1 MGINQGPIS
10 LDQKYT
16 QESGHIFLTGIQA
29 LVRLPM
35 AQIRRDRAAGLN
47 TAGFVTGYRGSP
59 LGGYDQQLIAARK
72 HLERYNVKFQPG
84 VNEDL
89 AATAIWGSQQLNL
102 SPGAKY
108 DGIVGIWYGKGPGVD
123 RCGDVFRHGNAAG
136 SAKNGGVL
144 CLAGDDHGAKSSTV
158 PHQSDHAFISA
169 LMPYL
174 YPSSIHEMIQMGML
188 GIAMSRY
195 SGCWVGM
202 KVITETVETTAE
214 INLADELTPFVIP
227 SDFEMPPGGLNLR
240 WPDDR
245 YEQDRRLQDYKGFAA
260 IAFARANKINRVTI
274 DSPNARFGIMASGKS
289 YEDVRQ
295 ALRELGITEQ
305 VAARIGLR
313 LYKIGM
319 PWPLE
324 PEGVR
329 QFAVGLQE
337 IFIVEERRE
346 IVENQVKQELFNWR
360 DDVRPRIIGKMDDHD
375 KRFLPFAEELG
386 VANIATSL
394 ADRLLAMEIDPEI
407 AALIRARADWF
418 HGRSAS
424 QVQPAVPIA
433 RTPYFCSGCP
443 HNTSTKVPEGSRAM
457 AGIGCHFMSLWMDR
471 NTETFTHM
479 GGEGVPWV
487 GIAPFTNEKHVFANL
502 GDGTYF
508 HSGSLAIRQAV
519 ASKANI
525 TYKILYNDAVAMT
538 GGQRHD
544 GDLSPQQITFQL
556 HSEGVRNIY
565 LVSEN
570 PDAYP
575 PSSIAPGT
583 KTAHRDDLDT
593 VMKTLRET
601 PGCSA
606 IVFVQTC
613 AAEKRRR
620 RKRGIMEDP
629 ARRVMINPAV
639 CEGCGD
645 CSVQSNCISVEPL
658 ETELGRKRT
667 INQSSCNKDYS
678 CVKGFCPSFVNI
690 DGGKPRKRA
699 AMDITALVGDLP
711 EPSSRPAL
719 DKPYNI
725 AVGGVGGTGVL
736 TIGALL
742 GMAAHIEGKASMI
755 LDMSGLAQKGGAVLS
770 HVRLSRDTED
780 VKTSRIVTGSADLLI
795 AADEV
800 MAISKE
806 TISLCDS
813 GRTHGVVNTHLIPI
827 ADFIRNRDFDFQ
839 NRKVNSVLQGA
850 LTKDSAFMDFTKV
863 AEALLGDAIATNMM
877 MMGYAYQQGLLPLS
891 AESIQ
896 QAIELNGV
904 SVKMNTQAFLLGR
917 LAAADPTRLAQ
928 MIKGKDEAAAP
939 KTLDAMSL
947 DEIIAHR
954 SELLTSYQ
962 NAALAKRYR
971 ERVDQ
976 VRKAAKDGGYGEA
989 LPRAVAIN
997 YAKLLAYKD
1006 EYEVAR
1012 LFTDGR
1018 FQKLLR
1024 EQFEGDYKISFNLA
1038 PPILSS
1044 ELDTQGRPLKREFSA
1059 RILPLFRLLAK
1070 MKGLRGTAF
1079 DIFGYSKDRKMERDL
1094 IVAYERDVD
1103 TVLRLLSP
1111 ANADIAVELLS
1122 LPDRIRGY
1130 GPVKEKAVK
1139 DTEARHAQLAKD
1151 LENPPP
1157 VARQMAAE

>member
-16 QESGHIFLTGIQA
+16 QGSGHIFLTGIQA

-59 LGGYDQQLIAARK
+59 LGGYDQQLMAARK
-72 HLERYNVKFQPG
+72 HLDEYGVKFQPG

-89 AATAIWGSQQLNL
+89 AATAIWGTQQLNL

-108 DGIVGIWYGKGPGVD
+108 DGVVGIWYGKGPGVD

-136 SAKNGGVL
+136 SAQFGGVL

-158 PHQSDHAFISA
+158 PHQSDHAFMSA

-174 YPSSIHEMIQMGML
+174 YPSSIHEMIEMGLL

-214 INLADELTPFVIP
+214 IDLNNELKPFNIPADFDIP
-227 SDFEMPPGGLNLR
+227 QGGLNLR

-245 YEQDRRLQDYKGFAA
+245 YDQDRRLQDYKGFAA
-260 IAFARANKINRVTI
+260 IAFARANNINRVTM

-295 ALRELGITEQ
+295 ALRELGINEQ
-305 VAARIGLR
+305 VAAKIGLR

-329 QFAVGLQE
+329 NFAVGLEE

-360 DDVRPRIIGKMDDHD
+360 DDVRPRIIGKMDDKDH
-375 KRFLPFAEELG
+375 RFLPFAEELS
-386 VANIATSL
+386 VAKVATSL
-394 ADRLLAMEIDPEI
+394 VDRLLAMEIDPEI
-407 AALIRARADWF
+407 AALLRAKADWF
-418 HGRSAS
+418 HGRDAS
-424 QVQPAVPIA
+424 QVQAVVPIT

-443 HNTSTKVPEGSRAM
+443 HNTSTKVPEGSRAL

-471 NTETFTHM
+471 STETFTHM
-479 GGEGVPWV
+479 GGEGVPWT
-487 GIAPFTNEKHVFANL
+487 GIAPFTDEKHIFANL

-508 HSGSLAIRQAV
+508 HSGSLAIRQSI

-538 GGQRHD
+538 GGQKHD
-544 GDLSPQQITFQL
+544 GELSPQQITFQL
-556 HSEGVRNIY
+556 HSEGIRDIY

-575 PSSIAPGT
+575 ASTIAPGT
-583 KTAHRDDLDT
+583 KLAHRDELDT
-593 VMKTLRET
+593 VMKTLREV

-620 RKRGIMEDP
+620 RKRGTLEDP
-629 ARRVMINPAV
+629 QRRVIINPAV

-658 ETELGRKRT
+658 ETAMGRKRT

-678 CVKGFCPSFVNI
+678 CLKGFCPSFVTV
-690 DGGKPRKRA
+690 DGGKLKRKA
-699 AMDITALVGDLP
+699 PVELGTIGTLP
-711 EPSSRPAL
+711 EPATRPGL
-719 DKPYNI
+719 VRPYNV

-770 HVRLSRDTED
+770 HVRLAETTEE
-780 VKTSRIVTGSADLLI
+780 VTCSRIVTGTADLLI

-800 MAISKE
+800 VAIAKD
-806 TISLCDS
+806 TIGLCES
-813 GRTHGVVNTHLIPI
+813 GRTFGIVNTHLIPI
-827 ADFIRNRDFDFQ
+827 ADFVRNRDFNFQ
-839 NRKVNSVLQGA
+839 TRKVNNVLEA
-850 LTKDSAFMDFTKV
+850 SLKKESAFLDFTKA
-863 AEALLGDAIATNMM
+863 AEALLGDSIATNMM
-877 MMGYAYQQGLLPLS
+877 MMGFAYQQGLLPLQ
-891 AESIQ
+891 AASIE

-904 SVKMNTQAFLLGR
+904 SIKMNTLAFQLGR
-917 LAAADPTRLAQ
+917 LAAADPARLAA
-928 MIKGKDEAAAP
+928 MLKGADETIAP
-939 KTLDAMSL
+939 KTLDEMSL
-947 DEIIAHR
+947 DEIVAHR
-954 SELLTSYQ
+954 SALLTDYQ
-962 NAALAKRYR
+962 STALADRYR
-971 ERVDQ
+971 TLVTQ
-976 VRKAAKDGGYGEA
+976 VRSASEGYGDA

-1012 LFTDGR
+1012 LYTDGKFEKQVR
-1018 FQKLLR
+1018 D
-1024 EQFEGDYKISFNLA
+1024 QFEGDFKIKFNLA
-1038 PPILSS
+1038 PPMLPGV
-1044 ELDTQGRPLKREFSA
+1044 DAMGRPKKRAFGPWM
-1059 RILPLFRLLAK
+1059 LPLFRMLAK
-1070 MKGLRGTAF
+1070 LRGLRGTPL
-1079 DIFGYSKDRKMERDL
+1079 DVFGYSADRRLERDL
-1094 IVAYERDVD
+1094 IAGYEKDVSQ
-1103 TVLRLLSP
+1103 VLILLSP
-1111 ANADIAVELLS
+1111 ATVDIAVEILS
-1122 LPDRIRGY
+1122 LPDTIRGY
-1130 GPVKEKAVK
+1130 GPVKEKSVHDAK
-1139 DTEARHAQLAKD
+1139 LRYAQLAAD
-1151 LENPPP
+1151 LVNPPTAP
-1157 VARQMAAE
+1157 RQIAAE

>member
-16 QESGHIFLTGIQA
+16 QGSGHVFLTGIQA

-47 TAGFVTGYRGSP
+47 TAGFISGYRGSP
-59 LGGYDQQLIAARK
+59 LGGYDQQLFAARK
-72 HLERYNVKFQPG
+72 HLEQYNIKFQPG

-89 AATAIWGSQQLNL
+89 AATAVWGSQQLNL
-102 SPGAKY
+102 SPGANY
-108 DGIVGIWYGKGPGVD
+108 DGVVGIWYGKGPGVD

-144 CLAGDDHGAKSSTV
+144 VLAGDDHGAKSSTV
-158 PHQSDHAFISA
+158 PHQSDHAFMSA

-174 YPSSIHEMIQMGML
+174 YPSSIHEMIEMGLL

-214 INLADELTPFVIP
+214 IDLTDEMTPFVIP
-227 SDFEMPPGGLNLR
+227 TDFELPEGGLNLR

-245 YEQDRRLQDYKGFAA
+245 FAQDRRLQDYKGFAA
-260 IAFARANKINRVTI
+260 IAFARANKVNRVTM
-274 DSPNARFGIMASGKS
+274 DSPNARYGIMASGKS
-289 YEDVRQ
+289 YEDIRQ
-295 ALRELGITEQ
+295 ALRELGITPE
-305 VAARIGLR
+305 VAAKIGLR

-329 QFAVGLQE
+329 QFAVGLEE
-337 IFIVEERRE
+337 IFIIEERRE

-375 KRFLPFAEELG
+375 KRFLPFAEELS
-386 VANIATSL
+386 VASL
-394 ADRLLAMEIDPEI
+394 ASSLTERLLRLNLNPEI
-407 AALIRARADWF
+407 AAQLRAKADWF
-418 HGRSAS
+418 NGRQAT
-424 QVQPAVPIA
+424 QMQAVAPIT

-443 HNTSTKVPEGSRAM
+443 HNTSTKVPEGSRAF
-457 AGIGCHFMSLWMDR
+457 AGIGCHFMALWMDR
-471 NTETFTHM
+471 STETFTHM

-487 GIAPFTNEKHVFANL
+487 GVAPFTKEEHVFANL

-519 ASKANI
+519 ASGANI
-525 TYKILYNDAVAMT
+525 TYKILYNDATAMT
-538 GGQRHD
+538 GGQHVD
-544 GDLSPQQITFQL
+544 GELSPQQITFQL
-556 HSEGVRNIY
+556 HAEGIREIY

-575 PSSIAPGT
+575 AGEIAPGV
-583 KTAHRDDLDT
+583 KTAHRDELDT
-593 VMKTLRET
+593 VQKTLRKVK
-601 PGCSA
+601 GASA

-620 RKRGIMEDP
+620 RKRGTLEDP

-658 ETELGRKRT
+658 ETELGRKRA
-667 INQSSCNKDYS
+667 INQSTCNKDYS
-678 CVKGFCPSFVNI
+678 CLKGFCPSFVTI
-690 DGGKPRKRA
+690 DGGKMRKRA
-699 AMDITALVGDLP
+699 PAGVGDIGELP
-711 EPSSRPAL
+711 EPASRPTL
-719 DKPYNI
+719 DRPYNV

-770 HVRLSRDTED
+770 HVRLSEHTAD
-780 VKTSRIVTGSADLLI
+780 VTCSRIVTGTADLVL

-800 MAISKE
+800 VAVSKE
-806 TISLCDS
+806 TITLCES
-813 GRTHGVVNTHLIPI
+813 GRTTGIINTHLIPI
-827 ADFIRNRDFDFQ
+827 ADFILNRDFNFQ
-839 NRKVNSVLQGA
+839 ARKVNHVLETA
-850 LTKDSAFMDFTKV
+850 LRKDSSFFDFTKP
-863 AEALLGDAIATNMM
+863 AEMLLGDSIATNMM
-877 MMGYAYQQGLLPLS
+877 MMGFAYQKGLLPLS
-891 AESIQ
+891 AKAIE
-896 QAIELNGV
+896 QAIEVNGV
-904 SVKMNTQAFLLGR
+904 AIKLNIQAFQLGR
-917 LAAADPTRLAQ
+917 LAAHDPAKLIA
-928 MIKGKDEAAAP
+928 MMKDQDGSVAP

-954 SELLTSYQ
+954 SNLLTEYQ
-962 NAALAKRYR
+962 DAKLAARYQAL
-971 ERVDQ
+971 VKK
-976 VRKAAKDGGYGEA
+976 VRDAAIDGGYDEA

-1012 LFTDGR
+1012 LYTDGR
-1018 FQKLLR
+1018 FEKQLR
-1024 EQFEGDYKISFNLA
+1024 DQFEGDFKFSFNLA
-1038 PPILSS
+1038 PPILGGGVDA
-1044 ELDTQGRPLKREFSA
+1044 LGRPKKRAFGA
-1059 RILPLFRLLAK
+1059 WMMPVFKMLAK
-1070 MKGLRGTAF
+1070 MKGLRGTTF
-1079 DIFGYSKDRKMERDL
+1079 DIFGHSADRKMERDL
-1094 IVAYERDVD
+1094 IAGYEKDVA
-1103 TVLRLLSP
+1103 TVLGLLSP
-1111 ANADIAVELLS
+1111 LTLDIAIEILS

-1130 GPVKEKAVK
+1130 GPVKEKAVHDAK
-1139 DTEARHAQLAKD
+1139 ARYTQLAAD
-1151 LENPPP
+1151 LVSPPP
-1157 VARQMAAE
+1157 APRQIAAE

>member
-59 LGGYDQQLIAARK
+59 LGGYDQQLVAARR
-72 HLERYNVKFQPG
+72 HLEQYNVKFQPG

-102 SPGAKY
+102 SPGARH

-174 YPSSIHEMIQMGML
+174 YPSSIHEMIQMGLL

-214 INLADELTPFVIP
+214 IDLADELAPFAIP
-227 SDFEMPPGGLNLR
+227 TDFEMPPGGLNLR

-260 IAFARANKINRVTI
+260 IAFARANRINRVTM
-274 DSPNARFGIMASGKS
+274 DSPNARYGIMASGKS

-313 LYKIGM
+313 LYKVGM

-418 HGRSAS
+418 HGRAAS
-424 QVQPAVPIA
+424 QVQPAVPVA
-433 RTPYFCSGCP
+433 RVPYFCSGCP

-457 AGIGCHFMSLWMDR
+457 AGIGCHFMALWMDR
-471 NTETFTHM
+471 STETFTHM
-479 GGEGVPWV
+479 GGEGVTWV

-508 HSGSLAIRQAV
+508 HSGSLAIRQAI

-525 TYKILYNDAVAMT
+525 TYKILYNDATAMT
-538 GGQRHD
+538 GGQHVD
-544 GDLSPQQITFQL
+544 GELSPQQITFQL
-556 HSEGVRNIY
+556 HSEGIRDIY
-565 LVSEN
+565 LVSEH
-570 PDAYP
+570 PEDY
-575 PSSIAPGT
+575 PSSTIAPGV

-629 ARRVMINPAV
+629 ARRVVINPAV

-658 ETELGRKRT
+658 ETELGRKRA

-678 CVKGFCPSFVNI
+678 CVKGFCPSFVYV
-690 DGGKPRKRA
+690 DGGRPRKRA
-699 AMDITALVGDLP
+699 AMDVSALVGDLP
-711 EPSSRPAL
+711 EPASRPTL

-742 GMAAHIEGKASMI
+742 GMAAHIEGHASMI

-770 HVRLSRDTED
+770 HVRLSKNTDD

-806 TISLCDS
+806 TLTLCDS

-827 ADFIRNRDFDFQ
+827 ADFIHNRDFDFQ
-839 NRKVNSVLQGA
+839 NRKVDSVLQGA
-850 LTKDSAFMDFTKV
+850 LTRDSAFMDFTKV
-863 AEALLGDAIATNMM
+863 AEGLLGDAIATNMM
-877 MMGYAYQQGLLPLS
+877 MLGYAYQQGRLPLS
-891 AESIQ
+891 SQALL
-896 QAIELNGV
+896 QAIEINGV
-904 SVKMNTQAFLLGR
+904 GIKMNTQAFLLGR
-917 LAAADPTRLAQ
+917 LAAADPARLAQ
-928 MIKGKDEAAAP
+928 MIEGRDKAAAP

-947 DEIIAHR
+947 DEIVAHR
-954 SELLTSYQ
+954 SKLLTDYQ
-962 NAALAKRYR
+962 NADLASAYR
-971 ERVDQ
+971 KVVEQ
-976 VRKAAKDGGYGEA
+976 VKAVARQHGFDEA

-1012 LFTDGR
+1012 LYTDGG

-1024 EQFEGDYKISFNLA
+1024 EQFEGDYTLTFNLA
-1038 PPILSS
+1038 PPILSAD
-1044 ELDTQGRPLKREFSA
+1044 LDVQGRPLKRQFSA
-1059 RILPLFRLLAK
+1059 RILPLFRLLAR

-1079 DIFGYSKDRKMERDL
+1079 DIFGYNKDRKMEREL
-1094 IVAYERDVD
+1094 IAGYERDIE
-1103 TVLRLLSP
+1103 TVLRLVSP
-1111 ANADIAVELLS
+1111 ANVDIAVELLS

-1130 GPVKEKAVK
+1130 GPVKEKAIT
-1139 DTEARHAQLAKD
+1139 DARARYEQLAKD
-1151 LENPPP
+1151 LINPPP
-1157 VARQMAAE
+1157 AARQMAAE

>member
-1 MGINQGPIS
+1 MGINQGAIS

-16 QESGHIFLTGIQA
+16 QGSGHVFLTGIQA

-59 LGGYDQQLIAARK
+59 LGGYDQQLVAARK
-72 HLERYNVKFQPG
+72 HLEQYDIKFQPG

-102 SPGAKY
+102 SPGARH
-108 DGIVGIWYGKGPGVD
+108 DGVVGIWYGKGPGVD

-174 YPSSIHEMIQMGML
+174 YPSSIHEMIEMGLL

-214 INLADELTPFVIP
+214 IDLSDEMKPFIIP
-227 SDFEMPPGGLNLR
+227 ADFEMPRGGLNLR

-245 YEQDRRLQDYKGFAA
+245 YDQDRRLQDYKGFAA
-260 IAFARANKINRVTI
+260 IAFARANKVNRITM

-289 YEDVRQ
+289 YEDIRQ
-295 ALRELGITEQ
+295 ALRELGVTPE
-305 VAARIGLR
+305 VAAKIGLR

-324 PEGVR
+324 PQGVR
-329 QFAVGLQE
+329 EFAVGLEE
-337 IFIVEERRE
+337 IFIIEERRE

-360 DDVRPRIIGKMDDHD
+360 DDVRPRIVGKMDEHD
-375 KRFLPFAEELG
+375 KRFLPFAEELS
-386 VANIATSL
+386 VASL
-394 ADRLLAMEIDPEI
+394 ASSLTERLLRLNLNPEI
-407 AALIRARADWF
+407 AAMLRAKADWF
-418 HGRSAS
+418 NGRQAT
-424 QVQPAVPIA
+424 QMQAVAPIT

-443 HNTSTKVPEGSRAM
+443 HNTSTKVPEGSRAF
-457 AGIGCHFMSLWMDR
+457 AGIGCHFMALWMDR

-487 GIAPFTNEKHVFANL
+487 GIAPFTNEEHVFANL

-508 HSGSLAIRQAV
+508 HSGSLAIRQAI

-525 TYKILYNDAVAMT
+525 TYKILYNDATAMT
-538 GGQRHD
+538 GGQHVD
-544 GDLSPQQITFQL
+544 GELSPQQVTFQL
-556 HSEGVRNIY
+556 HSEGIRDIY

-575 PSSIAPGT
+575 ASEIAPGT
-583 KTAHRDDLDT
+583 KTAHRDQLDA
-593 VMKTLRET
+593 VMKTLRQVK
-601 PGCSA
+601 GASA

-620 RKRGIMEDP
+620 RKRGTMEDP
-629 ARRVMINPAV
+629 QRRVLINPAV

-678 CVKGFCPSFVNI
+678 CLKGFCPSFVTV
-690 DGGKPRKRA
+690 DGGKLRRRA
-699 AMDITALVGDLP
+699 PPDLGNIGDLP
-711 EPSSRPAL
+711 EPVSKPTL
-719 DKPYNI
+719 DQPYNV

-770 HVRLSRDTED
+770 HVRLSEHTAD
-780 VKTSRIVTGSADLLI
+780 VTCSRIVTGTADLVI

-800 MAISKE
+800 VAVAKE
-806 TISLCDS
+806 TIMLCES
-813 GRTHGVVNTHLIPI
+813 SRTHGVINTHLIPI
-827 ADFIRNRDFDFQ
+827 ADFIMNRDFNFRSGQ
-839 NRKVNSVLQGA
+839 VNAVLETA
-850 LTKDSAFMDFTKV
+850 LRKDSSFFDFTKP
-863 AEALLGDAIATNMM
+863 AEILLGDSIATNMM
-877 MMGYAYQQGLLPLS
+877 MMGFAYQKGLLPLT
-891 AESIQ
+891 AAAIE
-896 QAIELNGV
+896 QAIEINGV
-904 SVKMNTQAFLLGR
+904 GIKMNTQAFQLGR
-917 LAAADPTRLAQ
+917 LAAVDPARLAG
-928 MIKGKDEAAAP
+928 MMKGQDASVAP
-939 KTLDAMSL
+939 KTQDAMSL
-947 DEIIAHR
+947 DEVIAHR
-954 SELLTSYQ
+954 SALLTDYQ
-962 NAALAKRYR
+962 DAKLAERYRSMVTQVRNAALNAGFGD
-971 ERVDQ
+971 E
-976 VRKAAKDGGYGEA
+976 

-1012 LFTDGR
+1012 LYTDGR
-1018 FQKLLR
+1018 FEKQLR
-1024 EQFEGDYKISFNLA
+1024 DQFDGDFKISFNLA
-1038 PPILSS
+1038 PPMLAGKPDA
-1044 ELDTQGRPLKREFSA
+1044 LGRPGKRAFGA
-1059 RILPLFRLLAK
+1059 WMMPLFKVLAGLR
-1070 MKGLRGTAF
+1070 GLRGTAF
-1079 DIFGYSKDRKMERDL
+1079 DVFGYSADRRLERDL
-1094 IVAYERDVD
+1094 IAGYEKDVA
-1103 TVLRLLSP
+1103 TVLSVLSP
-1111 ANADIAVELLS
+1111 VTLDTAIELMS

-1130 GPVKEKAVK
+1130 GPVKEKSVQDAK
-1139 DTEARHAQLAKD
+1139 ARYAQLAAD
-1151 LENPPP
+1151 LVNPPP
-1157 VARQMAAE
+1157 APRQIAAE

>member
-16 QESGHIFLTGIQA
+16 QGSGHVFLTGIQA

-35 AQIRRDRAAGLN
+35 AQIRRDRANGLN
-47 TAGFVTGYRGSP
+47 TAGFISGYRGSP
-59 LGGYDQQLIAARK
+59 LGGYDQQLFAARK
-72 HLERYNVKFQPG
+72 HLDQYNIKFQPG

-102 SPGAKY
+102 SKGARY
-108 DGIVGIWYGKGPGVD
+108 DGVVGIWYGKGPGVD

-158 PHQSDHAFISA
+158 PHQSDHAFVSA

-174 YPSSIHEMIQMGML
+174 YPSSIHEMIEMGLL

-214 INLADELTPFVIP
+214 IDLTDEMKPFIIP
-227 SDFEMPPGGLNLR
+227 PDFEMPPGGLNLR

-245 YEQDRRLQDYKGFAA
+245 YDQDRRLQDYKGFAA
-260 IAFARANKINRVTI
+260 VAFARANRVNRITM

-289 YEDVRQ
+289 YEDIRQ
-295 ALRELGITEQ
+295 ALRELGITPE
-305 VAARIGLR
+305 VAAKIGLR

-324 PEGVR
+324 PQGVR
-329 QFAVGLQE
+329 EFAVGLEE
-337 IFIVEERRE
+337 IFIIEERRE

-360 DDVRPRIIGKMDDHD
+360 DDVRPRIVGKMDDHD
-375 KRFLPFAEELG
+375 KRFLPFAEELS
-386 VANIATSL
+386 VASL
-394 ADRLLAMEIDPEI
+394 ASSLTERLLRLNLNPEI
-407 AALIRARADWF
+407 AAMLRAKADWF
-418 HGRSAS
+418 NGRQAT
-424 QVQPAVPIA
+424 QMQAVSPVT

-443 HNTSTKVPEGSRAM
+443 HNTSTKVPEGSRAF
-457 AGIGCHFMSLWMDR
+457 AGIGCHFMALWMDR

-487 GIAPFTNEKHVFANL
+487 GVAPFTNEEHVFANL

-519 ASKANI
+519 ASGANI
-525 TYKILYNDAVAMT
+525 TYKILYNDATAMT
-538 GGQRHD
+538 GGQHVD

-556 HSEGVRNIY
+556 HAEGIREIH

-570 PDAYP
+570 PGAYP
-575 PSSIAPGT
+575 ASNIAPGT
-583 KTAHRDDLDT
+583 RTAHRDELDA
-593 VMKTLRET
+593 VMKVCREVK
-601 PGCSA
+601 GASA

-620 RKRGIMEDP
+620 RKRGLLEDP
-629 ARRVMINPAV
+629 QRRVLINPAV

-658 ETELGRKRT
+658 ETEMGRKRT

-678 CVKGFCPSFVNI
+678 CLKGFCPSFVTV
-690 DGGKPRKRA
+690 DGGALRRRA
-699 AMDITALVGDLP
+699 PAGVGDIGDLP
-711 EPSSRPAL
+711 EPASKPAL
-719 DKPYNI
+719 DRPYNI

-770 HVRLSRDTED
+770 HVRLSEHTAD
-780 VKTSRIVTGSADLLI
+780 VTCSRIVTGTADLVI

-800 MAISKE
+800 VAAAKE
-806 TISLCDS
+806 TMTLCES
-813 GRTHGVVNTHLIPI
+813 SRTTGVINSHVIPT
-827 ADFIRNRDFDFQ
+827 ADFILNRDFNFQ
-839 NRKVNSVLQGA
+839 SLKVNHVLETA
-850 LTKDSAFMDFTKV
+850 LRKDSAFVDFTKP
-863 AEALLGDAIATNMM
+863 AETLLGDAIATNMM
-877 MMGYAYQQGLLPLS
+877 MMGYAYQRGLLPLS
-891 AESIQ
+891 AEAIE
-896 QAIELNGV
+896 QAIEVNAV
-904 SVKMNTQAFLLGR
+904 AIKMNTQAFRLGR
-917 LAAADPTRLAQ
+917 LAAVDPAKIAA
-928 MIKGKDEAAAP
+928 MMSGHDEVSAP

-954 SELLTSYQ
+954 TAYLTDYQ
-962 NAALAKRYR
+962 NAKLAARYQGL
-971 ERVDQ
+971 VKQ
-976 VRKAAKDGGYGEA
+976 VRDAARDRGFGDE
-989 LPRAVAIN
+989 LPRAVAVN

-1012 LFTDGR
+1012 LYTDGR
-1018 FQKLLR
+1018 FEKQLR
-1024 EQFEGDYKISFNLA
+1024 DQFDGDFKISFNLA
-1038 PPILSS
+1038 PPL
-1044 ELDTQGRPLKREFSA
+1044 LGGAKDALGRPKKRAFGA
-1059 RILPLFRLLAK
+1059 WMLPAFRLLAK
-1070 MKGLRGTAF
+1070 MRVLRGTAF
-1079 DIFGYSKDRKMERDL
+1079 DVFGHSADRKLERDL
-1094 IVAYERDVD
+1094 IAGYEKDVAHTLSV
-1103 TVLRLLSP
+1103 LSP
-1111 ANADIAVELLS
+1111 LTLDTAIEILS

-1130 GPVKEKAVK
+1130 GPVKEKAVADAK
-1139 DTEARHAQLAKD
+1139 ARYAQLAAD
-1151 LENPPP
+1151 LANPPP
-1157 VARQMAAE
+1157 APRQIAAE

>member
-16 QESGHIFLTGIQA
+16 QDTGHVFLTGIQA

-47 TAGFVTGYRGSP
+47 TAGFISGYRGSP
-59 LGGYDQQLIAARK
+59 LGGYDQQLFAARK
-72 HLERYNVKFQPG
+72 HLEQYNIKFQPG

-102 SPGAKY
+102 SPGAKH
-108 DGIVGIWYGKGPGVD
+108 DGVVGIWYGKGPGVD

-174 YPSSIHEMIQMGML
+174 YPSSIHEMIEMGLL

-214 INLADELTPFVIP
+214 VDLTDEMKPFIIP
-227 SDFEMPPGGLNLR
+227 PDFELPPGGLNLR

-245 YEQDRRLQDYKGFAA
+245 YDQDRRLQDYKGFAA
-260 IAFARANKINRVTI
+260 IAFARANKVNRVTM
-274 DSPNARFGIMASGKS
+274 DSPNARYGIMASGKS
-289 YEDVRQ
+289 YEDIRQ
-295 ALRELGITEQ
+295 ALRELGVTPE
-305 VAARIGLR
+305 VAAKIGLR

-329 QFAVGLQE
+329 QFAVGLEE

-360 DDVRPRIIGKMDDHD
+360 DDVRPRIVGKMDDHD
-375 KRFLPFAEELG
+375 KRFLTFAAELS
-386 VANIATSL
+386 VASL
-394 ADRLLAMEIDPEI
+394 ASSLTERLLRLNLNPEI
-407 AALIRARADWF
+407 AEMLRAKADWF
-418 HGRSAS
+418 NGREAT
-424 QVQPAVPIA
+424 QMQPVAPIT

-443 HNTSTKVPEGSRAM
+443 HNTSTKVPEGSRAF
-457 AGIGCHFMSLWMDR
+457 AGIGCHFMALWMDR
-471 NTETFTHM
+471 STETFTHM

-487 GIAPFTNEKHVFANL
+487 GVAPFTKEEHVFANL

-508 HSGSLAIRQAV
+508 HSGSLAIRQAI
-519 ASKANI
+519 ASGANI
-525 TYKILYNDAVAMT
+525 TYKILYNDATAMT
-538 GGQRHD
+538 GGQHVD
-544 GDLSPQQITFQL
+544 GELSPQQITYQL
-556 HSEGVRNIY
+556 HAEGIREIY

-570 PDAYP
+570 PHLYP
-575 PSSIAPGT
+575 ASDIAPGV
-583 KTAHRDDLDT
+583 KTAHRDELDA
-593 VMKTLRET
+593 VMKACRQQKGT
-601 PGCSA
+601 SA

-620 RKRGIMEDP
+620 RKRGTMEDP
-629 ARRVMINPAV
+629 QRRVMINAAV

-667 INQSSCNKDYS
+667 INQSTCNKDYS
-678 CVKGFCPSFVNI
+678 CVKGFCPSFVTV
-690 DGGKPRKRA
+690 DGGKPRRRA
-699 AMDITALVGDLP
+699 PADLGDIGDLP
-711 EPSSRPAL
+711 EPTSLPKL
-719 DKPYNI
+719 DRPYNI

-770 HVRLSRDTED
+770 HVRLSEHTAD
-780 VKTSRIVTGSADLLI
+780 VTCSRIVTGTADLVL

-800 MAISKE
+800 VAASKD
-806 TISLCDS
+806 TISLCES
-813 GRTHGVVNTHLIPI
+813 SRTAGIINSHVIPT
-827 ADFIRNRDFDFQ
+827 ADFILNRDFNFQ
-839 NRKVNSVLQGA
+839 SRKVNSVLETA
-850 LTKDSAFMDFTKV
+850 LRKDSSFFDFTKP
-863 AEALLGDAIATNMM
+863 AEMLLGDSIATNIM
-877 MMGYAYQQGLLPLS
+877 MMGYAYQRGLLPLS
-891 AESIQ
+891 AEAIE
-896 QAIELNGV
+896 QAIEVNGV
-904 SVKMNTQAFLLGR
+904 SIKMNKQAFRLGR
-917 LAAADPTRLAQ
+917 LAAADPARLAA
-928 MIKGKDEAAAP
+928 MMKGQDAIAAP

-954 SELLTSYQ
+954 
-962 NAALAKRYR
+962 AALLKDYQDEKLAERYR
-971 ERVDQ
+971 KLVGQ
-976 VRKAAKDGGYGEA
+976 VRDAALNGGYGEA

-1012 LFTDGR
+1012 LYTDGR
-1018 FQKLLR
+1018 FEQQLKD
-1024 EQFEGDYKISFNLA
+1024 QFEGDIKISFNLA
-1038 PPILSS
+1038 PPILSRGVDA
-1044 ELDTQGRPLKREFSA
+1044 LGRPKKRAFGA
-1059 RILPLFRLLAK
+1059 WLMPVFRTMASLRF
-1070 MKGLRGTAF
+1070 LRGTAL
-1079 DIFGYSKDRKMERDL
+1079 DIFGYSGDRKLEREL
-1094 IVAYERDVD
+1094 IAAYERDV
-1103 TVLRLLSP
+1103 TAALGALSP
-1111 ANADIAVELLS
+1111 LTIDTAVELLS

-1130 GPVKEKAVK
+1130 GPVKEKAAK
-1139 DTEARHAQLAKD
+1139 DAAARHTQLVAD
-1151 LENPPP
+1151 LANPPP
-1157 VARQMAAE
+1157 APRQIAAE

>member
-16 QESGHIFLTGIQA
+16 QGTGHVFMTGIQA

-59 LGGYDQQLIAARK
+59 LGGYDQQLFAARK
-72 HLERYNVKFQPG
+72 HLEQYNVKFQPG

-89 AATAIWGSQQLNL
+89 AATAVWGSQQLNL
-102 SPGAKY
+102 SRGARH
-108 DGIVGIWYGKGPGVD
+108 DGVVGIWYGKGPGVD

-136 SAKNGGVL
+136 SATNGGVL

-174 YPSSIHEMIQMGML
+174 YPSSIHEMIEMGLL

-214 INLADELTPFVIP
+214 IDLSDEMKPFVIP
-227 SDFEMPPGGLNLR
+227 TDFEMPPGGLNLR

-245 YEQDRRLQDYKGFAA
+245 YDQDRRLQDYKGFAA
-260 IAFARANKINRVTI
+260 IAFARANKVNRITM

-289 YEDVRQ
+289 YEDIRQ
-295 ALRELGITEQ
+295 ALRELGVTPE
-305 VAARIGLR
+305 VAAKIGLR

-324 PEGVR
+324 PQGVR
-329 QFAVGLQE
+329 EFAVGLEE
-337 IFIVEERRE
+337 ILIVEERRE

-360 DDVRPRIIGKMDDHD
+360 DDVRPRIVGKMDEHD
-375 KRFLPFAEELG
+375 NRFLPFAEELS
-386 VANIATSL
+386 VASL
-394 ADRLLAMEIDPEI
+394 ASSVTERLLRLNLNPEI
-407 AALIRARADWF
+407 AAMLRAKADWF
-418 HGRSAS
+418 NGRQAT
-424 QVQPAVPIA
+424 QMQAVAPIS

-443 HNTSTKVPEGSRAM
+443 HNTSTKVPDGSRAF
-457 AGIGCHFMSLWMDR
+457 AGIGCHFMALWMNR
-471 NTETFTHM
+471 NTETYTHM

-487 GIAPFTNEKHVFANL
+487 GVAPFTDEEHVFANL

-508 HSGSLAIRQAV
+508 HSGSLAIRQAI

-525 TYKILYNDAVAMT
+525 TYKILYNDATAMT
-538 GGQRHD
+538 GGQHVD
-544 GDLSPQQITFQL
+544 GELSPQQITYQL
-556 HSEGVRNIY
+556 HSEGIREIY

-575 PSSIAPGT
+575 ASEIAPGT
-583 KTAHRDDLDT
+583 KTAHRDELDD
-593 VMKTLRET
+593 VQKKLRKVK
-601 PGCSA
+601 GASA

-620 RKRGIMEDP
+620 RKRGTLEDP
-629 ARRVMINPAV
+629 PRRVYINPAV

-658 ETELGRKRT
+658 ATELGRKRA
-667 INQSSCNKDYS
+667 INQSTCNKDYS
-678 CVKGFCPSFVNI
+678 CLKGFCPSFVTI
-690 DGGKPRKRA
+690 DGGKLRRRA
-699 AMDITALVGDLP
+699 PADLGNIGDLP
-711 EPSSRPAL
+711 EPASRPLL
-719 DKPYNI
+719 DRPYNI

-770 HVRLSRDTED
+770 HVRLSENTADFTCP
-780 VKTSRIVTGSADLLI
+780 RIVTGTADLVI

-800 MAISKE
+800 VAAAKE
-806 TISLCDS
+806 TITLCEPS
-813 GRTHGVVNTHLIPI
+813 RTYGVINSHLIPT
-827 ADFIRNRDFDFQ
+827 ADFILNRDFNFQ
-839 NRKVNSVLQGA
+839 SRNVNHVLETA
-850 LTKDSAFMDFTKV
+850 LREDSAFFDFTKP
-863 AEALLGDAIATNMM
+863 AETLLGDSIATNMM
-877 MMGYAYQQGLLPLS
+877 MMGYAYQKGLLPLS
-891 AESIQ
+891 ASSIE
-896 QAIELNGV
+896 QAIGVNGV
-904 SVKMNTQAFLLGR
+904 AVKMNTQAFQLGR
-917 LAAADPTRLAQ
+917 LAAADPARLAAL
-928 MIKGKDEAAAP
+928 MKGQDEAVAP
-939 KTLDAMSL
+939 KSLDAMSL

-954 SELLTSYQ
+954 SAFLRDYQ
-962 NAALAKRYR
+962 NEKLSRRYRKLVTQVRDAALNAGFGD
-971 ERVDQ
+971 E
-976 VRKAAKDGGYGEA
+976 

-1012 LFTDGR
+1012 LYTDGH
-1018 FQKLLR
+1018 F
-1024 EQFEGDYKISFNLA
+1024 EQQIRDQFDGDFKMSFNLA
-1038 PPILSS
+1038 PPILASGKNA
-1044 ELDTQGRPLKREFSA
+1044 LGRPPKRAFGPWL
-1059 RILPLFRLLAK
+1059 LPVFRLLAK
-1070 MKGLRGTAF
+1070 MRFLRGTAF
-1079 DIFGYSKDRKMERDL
+1079 DIFGYSADRKLERDL
-1094 IVAYERDVD
+1094 IEGYEKDVAH
-1103 TVLRLLSP
+1103 VLSVLSP
-1111 ANADIAVELLS
+1111 VTLDTAIEILA
-1122 LPDRIRGY
+1122 LPDRIRGF
-1130 GPVKEKAVK
+1130 GPVKEKSVQDAK
-1139 DTEARHAQLAKD
+1139 ARYAQLAQD
-1151 LENPPP
+1151 LANPPP
-1157 VARQMAAE
+1157 PVPRQIAAE